1 MAGDPSHIGS
11 TPPDIAVL
19 DVEDPGQGLGGS
31 DTVAAMDMLDT
42 LGLAGSSGGIEDE
55 QPVLSIH
62 LLALAYIGLLFH
74 QLVIPDILSC
84 LHGHIDACSLD
95 HYYILHAGCVSGG
108 LIHIGLEGEGFAAP
122 EEAVCGDYYL

>member
-11 TPPDIAVL
+11 APPDIAVL

-31 DTVAAMDMLDT
+31 HAVAAMDVLYT
-42 LGLAGSSGGIEDE
+42 FGLAGSSGGIEDE
-55 QPVLSIH
+55 QPVLGIH

-74 QLVIPDILSC
+74 QLMIPYILSG

-95 HYYILHAGCVSGG
+95 HYYILHAGGVGGG
-108 LIHIGLEGEGFAAP
+108 LIHIGLEGQGFAAP
-122 EEAVCGDYYL
+122 EEAVCGNYYL